1 MYLSFTLR
9 FNIRPLLPDFFPY
22 HSTNHRKK
30 NQPESVLP
38 GATFVFDLKEK
49 SQEERRKGWFFQ
61 QMLARY
67 MLFYCHAG
75 SRGVVNIFP
84 SHTGCPWLFLGSFN
98 CSSTTLGGILTMDF
112 HGILRKDSCNTNS
125 KQTWEGFVR
134 GDWPQNDG
142 VVLVMKRHYP
152 SQRVFLNPT
161 LGRAMM
167 IWFRGYPIGTNQ
179 PLWCKGTQQIKSGQI
194 LASVRSNHDP
204 TFATSCIWW
213 CLIETLTPKR
223 GWKLGKNI
231 QVDEF
236 AQLLRV
242 DWTQDWVCV

>member
-1 MYLSFTLR
+1 
-9 FNIRPLLPDFFPY
+9 
-22 HSTNHRKK
+22 
-30 NQPESVLP
+30 
-38 GATFVFDLKEK
+38 
-49 SQEERRKGWFFQ
+49 
-61 QMLARY
+61 MLALPTCFIVMPGPRVW
-67 MLFYCHAG
+67 F
-75 SRGVVNIFP
+75 IFP
-84 SHTGCPWLFLGSFN
+84 TTLDVHGYSGSFIYYIR
-98 CSSTTLGGILTMDF
+98 GILMMDF

-134 GDWPQNDG
+134 GDWPQNDD
-142 VVLVMKRHYP
+142 VVFVMKRQYP

-204 TFATSCIWW
+204 TFAGCIWW
-213 CLIETLTPKR
+213 CLIETLPPKR
-223 GWKLGKNI
+223 WWKLGKNI
-231 QVDEF
+231 QVDEL

-242 DWTQDWVCV
+242 DWTQDWVSV